1 MTVTDRATPART
13 ATRRYRLW
21 MFGLLYFIQGAA
33 VAYFSNFLKPYLNG
47 YGIDADTIGLLST
60 LLLLPFILKIFI
72 GILSDRVSL
81 FGRGHR
87 KPYIVLG
94 LLLVM
99 IAFAAAGFITPG
111 QSFFAFAALMVLGS
125 FSITVFDSATDG
137 LAIDVTSREDHGKVQ
152 GIMTGGRAFGLIA
165 LAVVFGLLAEVSFSL
180 IFIIMALMVLLPL
193 ALILPMR
200 EPPRRA
206 SHQQFDWGAFKA
218 LGRPRFL
225 IFAAFYLM
233 NAVAAYGV
241 NGLITYHM
249 DVSFAAPM
257 STIGTYGTL
266 RGIGAVIGALGAGF
280 LFDRIGRRP
289 SIYGALAAISVFAV
303 LIGVA
308 PTLGII
314 MGLGLL
320 WGMAWGFMD
329 TVGVA
334 LAMDLSDSRIAA
346 SMFAIMMALF
356 NVGTAIGEGVATSL
370 TDDIG
375 FSAVFLA
382 LAGVNLIGFPLIY
395 ALFRAAPDLT
405 RRAAAADPEIAA
417 AD

>member
-1 MTVTDRATPART
+1 MT
-13 ATRRYRLW
+13 ATTVHTPLHRNRLW
-21 MFGLLYFIQGAA
+21 MFGSLYFIQGAA
-33 VAYFSNFLKPYLNG
+33 VAYFSNFMKPYLNG
-47 YGIDADTIGLLST
+47 YGIGADTIGLLST
-60 LLLLPFILKIFI
+60 ILLLPFILKVFI

-99 IAFAAAGFITPG
+99 IAFAAAGFITPR
-111 QSFFAFAALMVLGS
+111 QSFLAFAALMVLGA
-125 FSITVFDSATDG
+125 FSITIFDSATDG

-152 GIMTGGRAFGLIA
+152 GIMTGGRAIGLIA
-165 LAVVFGLLAEVSFSL
+165 LAVVFGLLAEVRFSL
-180 IFIIMALMVLLPL
+180 IFIVMALMVLVPL
-193 ALILPMR
+193 AMVLPMR
-200 EPPRRA
+200 EPARHA
-206 SHQQFDWGAFKA
+206 SHQQFDWGAFRA
-218 LGRPRFL
+218 LGQPRFL
-225 IFAAFYLM
+225 IFAAFYVM
-233 NAVAAYGV
+233 NAIAAYGV

-280 LFDRIGRRP
+280 LFDRIGRKP
-289 SIYGALAAISVFAV
+289 SIYGALAAVSVFAV
-303 LIGVA
+303 LIGLA
-308 PTLGII
+308 PTLSMI
-314 MGLGLL
+314 MGLGVL

-334 LAMDLSDSRIAA
+334 LAMDLSDTRIAA

-356 NVGTAIGEGVATSL
+356 NVGTAIGEGAATSL
-370 TDDIG
+370 TDNIG
-375 FSAVFLA
+375 FGAVFLM

-395 ALFRAAPDLT
+395 ALFRAAPDLA
-405 RRAAAADPEIAA
+405 RRAPAEPGIAA